1 MMKPPMMLMNR
12 ISRPAIASPRTYF
25 EAPSIEPKNSA
36 SSPTS
41 ARRRLASF
49 SSIRPAFMSA
59 SIAICLPGIASRVKR
74 APTSAMRSAPLVTTT
89 KLMTT
94 RIAKTIRPT
103 AKLPPIRKWPN
114 DSITLPAAAGAGVA
128 LEQDDAGRGDV
139 EREAQQRRQQDHRR
153 EGGEVERPDHVGRD
167 HHHHQRHRDVEGEQ
181 QVERE
186 RRQRQHHHR
195 QDHHDDERRHQGA
208 DRLRVR
214 AEPGLHL
221 LHQRVHAFLER
232 VSART
237 RDGGRARPAPRAR
250 AARPGIATWPR
261 SAARSW

>member
-12 ISRPAIASPRTYF
+12 IRRPAIASPRTYF

-59 SIAICLPGIASRVKR
+59 SIAICLPGMASRVKR
-74 APTSAMRSAPLVTTT
+74 APTSAIRSAPLVTTT

-114 DSITLPAAAGAGVA
+114 DSMTLPAAPAPVWPSS
-128 LEQDDAGRGDV
+128 RTTRV
-139 EREAQQRRQQDHRR
+139 EATLS
-153 EGGEVERPDHVGRD
+153 
-167 HHHHQRHRDVEGEQ
+167 
-181 QVERE
+181 E
-186 RRQRQHHHR
+186 RRSS
-195 QDHHDDERRHQGA
+195 
-208 DRLRVR
+208 V
-214 AEPGLHL
+214 
-221 LHQRVHAFLER
+221 
-232 VSART
+232 VSRITA
-237 RDGGRARPAPRAR
+237 GKAAKSSGR
-250 AARPGIATWPR
+250 IM
-261 SAARSW
+261 